1 MFTTSVSRIHPN
13 FRENRLLQGLAVWY
27 LAIWTWAAISPH
39 HRFDWLL
46 ENILVFILAG
56 MLVATYRKF
65 PLSDLTYLLI
75 TVYMTL
81 HTIGSHYTYS
91 EVPFGYWLKENFAMS
106 RNPFDRIV
114 HFAFGLLMAYPIRE
128 IFLRV
133 VNTRGFWT
141 YYLPLDVTMAF
152 SCVYEI
158 IEAAVAW
165 TVSPELGDAYLGTQ
179 GDIWDA
185 QKDMLL
191 ATAGA
196 VIAMIVTA
204 MVRKFFYND
213 APAVPAT

>member
-13 FRENRLLQGLAVWY
+13 FRKNRLLQGLTVWY
-27 LAIWTWAAISPH
+27 FAIWIWAAIAPH
-39 HRFDWLL
+39 DRFDWLL

-56 MLVATYRKF
+56 VLVATYRKF

-75 TVYMTL
+75 TVFMTL

-114 HFAFGLLMAYPIRE
+114 HFSFGLLMAYPIRE

-191 ATAGA
+191 ATTGA
-196 VIAMIVTA
+196 IIAMIVTA
-204 MVRKFFYND
+204 TVRKFFL
-213 APAVPAT
+213 